1 MAVSNWFS
9 GFCKVG
15 LIWWITSFEVAPGK
29 HLLLAFDRIKLGL
42 NNLMFIPLG
51 MLSPEVTMFHF
62 FHVKASFY
70 ESWSEVGIFKK
81 SWDCM

>member
-1 MAVSNWFS
+1 
-9 GFCKVG
+9 
-15 LIWWITSFEVAPGK
+15 
-29 HLLLAFDRIKLGL
+29 
-42 NNLMFIPLG
+42 MFIPLG